1 MLTIV
6 NLFRSTTAQAPLPNI
21 SNHRCRL
28 FVDGCNPRSRPPSL
42 FTSARQAVESVCAAE
57 VQFLRDGIISGG
69 AGVNVYQKGVSLTF
83 HFFFSRIAA
92 FARTLFNYLFNVT
105 CRWAQTC
112 ARERSYTRYSY
123 AKQFTLELVCACER
137 ASLTS
142 AATATSADQT
152 KVTFTRPYSQ
162 YAVLSH

>member
-6 NLFRSTTAQAPLPNI
+6 SRFRSTTAQAPLPNI

-69 AGVNVYQKGVSLTF
+69 AGVNVYQKGVSLIF

-92 FARTLFNYLFNVT
+92 FARTLFNHLFNVI
-105 CRWAQTC
+105 CRRAQTC
-112 ARERSYTRYSY
+112 ARERSYTRLATPNSSR
-123 AKQFTLELVCACER
+123 L
-137 ASLTS
+137 SLCVRV
-142 AATATSADQT
+142 
-152 KVTFTRPYSQ
+152 KGPP
-162 YAVLSH
+162 